1 MIQTAKQVM
10 HHNKELDIA
19 KMILT
24 IKNLT
29 KDKSC
34 QKKVF
39 FNREMLNL
47 GCVPITLGDTLALTF
62 HNKGEDD

>member
-34 QKKVF
+34 
-39 FNREMLNL
+39 
-47 GCVPITLGDTLALTF
+47 
-62 HNKGEDD
+62 